1 MHKDGIVDIRD
12 ITIVALA
19 FGSKPG
25 DENWNIIA
33 DLNNDEV
40 IDIRD
45 ITIVALEFGKTA

>member
-1 MHKDGIVDIRD
+1 V
-12 ITIVALA
+12 A

-33 DLNNDEV
+33 DLVKDEV

-45 ITIVALEFGKTA
+45 VTIVALEFGKTT